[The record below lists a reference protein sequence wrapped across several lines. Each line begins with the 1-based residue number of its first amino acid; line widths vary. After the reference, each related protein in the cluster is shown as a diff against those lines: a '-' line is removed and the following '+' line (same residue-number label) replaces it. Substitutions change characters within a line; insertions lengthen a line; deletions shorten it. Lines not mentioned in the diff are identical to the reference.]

1 MKLAVFDFDS
11 TLMDG
16 ETIDFLA
23 NELGIKEQV
32 AHITEEAMSGRLDFF
47 ESLTTRVSLLKGLD
61 YSKVIKICKDLP
73 LMLGAKEIVPALQKK
88 GYKVVCFSGGFR
100 VATTPAKEIL
110 GLDADFSNVL
120 HAKDGK
126 LTGLIGGDM
135 MFDYSKGDMI
145 QRIQILMGITRA
157 DTLVVG
163 DGANDRSMFAQA
175 DTAIAFCARDI
186 LKKEAT
192 HIVDTKDLREILQIV

>member
-32 AHITEEAMSGRLDFF
+32 AHITEEAVSGRLDFF

-61 YSKVIKICKDLP
+61 YSKVISICKDLP

-88 GYKVVCFSGGFR
+88 R
-100 VATTPAKEIL
+100 L
-110 GLDADFSNVL
+110 
-120 HAKDGK
+120 
-126 LTGLIGGDM
+126 
-135 MFDYSKGDMI
+135 
-145 QRIQILMGITRA
+145 
-157 DTLVVG
+157 
-163 DGANDRSMFAQA
+163 
-175 DTAIAFCARDI
+175 
-186 LKKEAT
+186 
-192 HIVDTKDLREILQIV
+192 